1 MKTIKLS
8 AARRPLAEYATELDD
23 EIVVVTERN
32 KPVAAI
38 VPLRHVDRESVAL
51 SSHPEFL
58 KLIAQSRLDFARGRK
73 LSLDEMKRAVLP
85 RRSPKKRLAAMR
97 RVRRSTAGR

>member
-1 MKTIKLS
+1 MMAKPPKPGP
-8 AARRPLAEYATELDD
+8 PL
-23 EIVVVTERN
+23 
-32 KPVAAI
+32 
-38 VPLRHVDRESVAL
+38 LRHVDRESIAL

-97 RVRRSTAGR
+97 RARRSTAGR